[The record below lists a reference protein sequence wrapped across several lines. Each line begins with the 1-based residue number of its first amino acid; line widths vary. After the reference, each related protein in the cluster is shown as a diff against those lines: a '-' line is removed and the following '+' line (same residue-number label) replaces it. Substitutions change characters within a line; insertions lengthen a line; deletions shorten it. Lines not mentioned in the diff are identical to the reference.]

1 MILAGT
7 CSKHSPH
14 SSSSFPSP
22 NPALILPTQAFNPQD
37 LLHRLFQTKCSSCL
51 KAIAPSEL
59 IMRVLENVYHVHC
72 FYCCECERR
81 LQRGDEFVLKEG
93 QLLCRSDYEKEKE
106 MLSAISPAPTESG
119 EGGEPWAGRVTL
131 GS

>member
-1 MILAGT
+1 
-7 CSKHSPH
+7 
-14 SSSSFPSP
+14 
-22 NPALILPTQAFNPQD
+22 
-37 LLHRLFQTKCSSCL
+37 
-51 KAIAPSEL
+51 
-59 IMRVLENVYHVHC
+59 MRVLENVYHVHC

-119 EGGEPWAGRVTL
+119 EGPEQCRGRGAGQAGWACGVWWYL
-131 GS
+131 GGVSSSP